1 MKNKISLLT
10 NLIKINLK
18 IFISIFFQNKKVIFF
33 FNPNKK
39 LTNITNYYI
48 KDWLNSLKNFNVIY
62 GYVPNYEKKDVY
74 KIHPLLC
81 KYIYGVDIFVS
92 TYVCDYFSNKSKRV
106 YIHHDIYDTPLTKK
120 SNYKTLIKKFIN
132 YDLILTPS
140 KISSKMFEKLFKFK
154 KKKPN
159 IISIGYLKLDYLLQ
173 QKKKFTIK
181 KDSIIIAPT
190 DFNAFKKYSII
201 QQLPELISFIIE
213 KFNFNVIFRPH
224 PSNRDDQNILN
235 IKNKFI
241 TNKKFEFD
249 TSENYIKNYRKSFC
263 MITDISGTAYTYA
276 FLNECPVLF
285 FSNKLIEK
293 NYENSSYVQDRNK
306 IGLIYKNNKE
316 VLKMI
321 E

>member
-1 MKNKISLLT
+1 LG
-10 NLIKINLK
+10 
-18 IFISIFFQNKKVIFF
+18 
-33 FNPNKK
+33 
-39 LTNITNYYI
+39 
-48 KDWLNSLKNFNVIY
+48 SLKNFNVIY
-62 GYVPNYEKKDVY
+62 GYVPNYEQENVY
-74 KIHPLLC
+74 KIYPSLC
-81 KYIYGVDIFVS
+81 KYIYGVDVFIS

-120 SNYKTLIKKFIN
+120 SNYKTLIKKFQN

-140 KISSKMFEKLFKFK
+140 KISSKMFEKLFKLN

-159 IISIGYLKLDYLLQ
+159 IISIGYLKLDYLLR

-201 QQLPELISFIIE
+201 QQLPELISYIIE
-213 KFNFNVIFRPH
+213 KLNFNVIFRPH
-224 PSNRDDQNILN
+224 PSNRDDSNILN

-241 TNKKFEFD
+241 KNKKFEFD
-249 TSENYIKNYRKSFC
+249 TSENYLKNYRKSFC

-293 NYENSSYVQDRNK
+293 NYKNSNYIQDRNK
-306 IGLIYKNNKE
+306 IGLIYRNNEE
-316 VLKMI
+316 VLKI
-321 E
+321 IKLIDKKKPEIKKSIVKLRENLSNFGNVKNQISKIIYKLVLKNEISI